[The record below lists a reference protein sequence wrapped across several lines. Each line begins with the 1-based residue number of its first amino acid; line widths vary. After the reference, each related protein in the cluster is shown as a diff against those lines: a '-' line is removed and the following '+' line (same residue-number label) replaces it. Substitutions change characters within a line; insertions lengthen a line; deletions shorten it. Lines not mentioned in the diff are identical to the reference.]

1 MIYETDYYILEYSN
15 EDFEYIEELKS
26 YIDLNILDIIEFFN
40 LENFKDKINI
50 KLFGDLEDFR
60 NVINKLTNM
69 EVPEWLCGF
78 SFGKGDKEYIY
89 TLSLDNY
96 KKTLSHENDELVDL
110 KKLIMHEI
118 VHACNKKYTGNYNV
132 PLWLKEGLA
141 LYLAKQDKYINKE
154 LNANCY
160 ELMNDVVSYH
170 NYLIVINYALNKY
183 GKEYILGLLNDKEKA
198 VKETFRLY
206 EEIKCLNERK

>member
-78 SFGKGDKEYIY
+78 SFNKGDKEYIY

-118 VHACNKKYTGNYNV
+118 VHACNRKYSGNYNV

-154 LNANCY
+154 LNVNCY

-170 NYLIVINYALNKY
+170 NYLIVMNYALNKY

-206 EEIKCLNERK
+206 KEIKCLNERK

>member
-15 EDFEYIEELKS
+15 EDFEYLEELKS

-78 SFGKGDKEYIY
+78 SFSKGDKEYIY

-118 VHACNKKYTGNYNV
+118 VHACNRKYLGDNKI

-170 NYLIVINYALNKY
+170 NYLIVMNYALNKY

-198 VKETFRLY
+198 VKETFKLY

>member
-15 EDFEYIEELKS
+15 EDFEYLEELKS

-78 SFGKGDKEYIY
+78 SFSKGDKEYIY

-118 VHACNKKYTGNYNV
+118 VHACNRKYSGNYNV

-170 NYLIVINYALNKY
+170 NYLIVMNYALNKY

-198 VKETFRLY
+198 VKETFKLY

>member
-78 SFGKGDKEYIY
+78 SFSKGDKEYIY

-118 VHACNKKYTGNYNV
+118 VHACNRKYSGNYNV

-141 LYLAKQDKYINKE
+141 LYLAKQDKYINKD

-160 ELMNDVVSYH
+160 QLMNDVVSYH

-183 GKEYILGLLNDKEKA
+183 GKEYILGLLNDRKKA
-198 VKETFRLY
+198 EDETFKLY

>member
-40 LENFKDKINI
+40 LENFNDKINI

-60 NVINKLTNM
+60 NVVNKLTNM

-78 SFGKGDKEYIY
+78 SFSKGDKEYIY

-118 VHACNKKYTGNYNV
+118 VHACNRKYMGDNKI

-170 NYLIVINYALNKY
+170 NYLIVMNYALNKY